1 MKKNNKGTLFWVTGF
16 SGSGK
21 TQISKKIYPQ
31 IKKKYGNE
39 STKFELK
46 II

>member
-31 IKKKYGNE
+31 IKKKYGPTVFF
-39 STKFELK
+39 SGDF
-46 II
+46 I